1 MHVPVLRLIILGDE
15 INVKK
20 EKQRGAFFHLA
31 SPESPWKMQ
40 KKVVTQKITPPSLTS
55 DVRKDTQKEKHC
67 RQCFEHFF
75 FSELEI
81 IFSTLCVFFPQGHP
95 IFTSS

>member
-1 MHVPVLRLIILGDE
+1 MRVPVLRLIILGDE

-31 SPESPWKMQ
+31 SPESPWKMK
-40 KKVVTQKITPPSLTS
+40 KKVVTQKTNPPSLTS
-55 DVRKDTQKEKHC
+55 DVRKDTQKEKHS

-75 FSELEI
+75 F
-81 IFSTLCVFFPQGHP
+81 QNWR
-95 IFTSS
+95 